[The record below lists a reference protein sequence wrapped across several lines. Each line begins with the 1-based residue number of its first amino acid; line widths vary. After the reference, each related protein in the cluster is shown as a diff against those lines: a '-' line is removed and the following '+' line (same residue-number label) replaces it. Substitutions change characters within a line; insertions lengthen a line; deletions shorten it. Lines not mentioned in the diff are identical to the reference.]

1 MNLYHLMNHCFN
13 ILFDAQDQY
22 VAMETWVSLVINALF
37 FPTQEFEYCVIP
49 SARIKLAIIHLKIA
63 SARSKKT
70 HRTNDVL
77 SSHKLFLNYDEVSW
91 TWIIFHT
98 HIRGGGAWGRKVRS
112 VWISSIDYFSPW
124 DVNLITC
131 PLLICSPFF
140 WFSNLDFT

>member
-98 HIRGGGAWGRKVRS
+98 HIRGGGCLREKGEE
-112 VWISSIDYFSPW
+112 
-124 DVNLITC
+124 C
-131 PLLICSPFF
+131 
-140 WFSNLDFT
+140 LDFFYWLLFSLRRKFDNLPTPDLFSFLLV